1 MLYDQAATIV
11 IDGRTLSLG
20 MAPTGNDDPL
30 VRAVIISLFTW
41 RRAAPD
47 DVTDGGRMGWW
58 GDTTSEVTGDRI
70 GSRLWLL
77 AREKVL
83 PATLN
88 RAREY
93 AREALAWLIEDGLAS
108 RVEVEVERRGADG
121 IAMAATIYRTDERP
135 LVLRFDELWETVR
148 HAV

>member
-1 MLYDQAATIV
+1 MIYDQSETIV

-20 MAPTGNDDPL
+20 MTPEDPL
-30 VRAVIISLFTW
+30 VRAVIVSLFTW
-41 RRAAPD
+41 RRANPD
-47 DVTDGGRMGWW
+47 DVAEGGKMGWW
-58 GDTTSEVTGDRI
+58 GDTTSEVTNDRI

-83 PATLN
+83 PATIN

-93 AREALAWLIEDGLAS
+93 AAEALAWLIEDSLAS
-108 RVEVEVERRGADG
+108 RVETVAERRGLDG
-121 IAMAATIYRTDERP
+121 IALSATIYRTDGRP
-135 LVLRFDELWETVR
+135 LVLRFDDLWETLR

>member
-1 MLYDQAATIV
+1 MIYDQTATIV
-11 IDGRTLSLG
+11 VDGRTRSLG
-20 MAPTGNDDPL
+20 MTPEDPL

-41 RRAAPD
+41 RRAHPD
-47 DVTDGGRMGWW
+47 DVTEGRKMGWW
-58 GDTTSEVTGDRI
+58 GDTTSAVTNDRI

-83 PATLN
+83 PATIN

-93 AREALAWLIEDGLAS
+93 ARESLEWLIEDGLAS
-108 RVEVEVERRGADG
+108 RVEVTAERRGTDG
-121 IAMAATIYRTDERP
+121 IALSATIYRSDGRP
-135 LVLRFDELWETVR
+135 LVLRFDDLWETVR